1 MFDWDDVPEDLG
13 GANRGTI
20 EATARAARAE
30 IEKNFEDLRQ
40 TELSAAQIEIHE
52 PVQELGIHADMSIE
66 NRHPKAE
73 STHSKTSW
81 MDQLQGHASNEG
93 NNIQKKADKPK
104 AKKAVKKA
112 AAVSKEV
119 QLAEKSG
126 ANDLQGVLKLLQQ
139 GARTNATDPAGET
152 PLFRA
157 AAGGNIDI
165 VAAFLIHGAD
175 PCRRSSAGWVAGD
188 VAANATTKVLL
199 DLFGGVYVDDQE
211 AEAALNAVGD
221 DMRPAMKMEL
231 AERNAA
237 RMMEEEMKNRAQGK
251 YLPPTLPAAPAF
263 APTAAPRPTAEQ
275 AALTVTASS
284 ETPLARA
291 VGTGK
296 VRDVIRELRDGAD
309 PNAGDDLG
317 ETPLFEAAVTGDAD
331 VVAALLVHRADPS
344 KRSHSGMLPETM
356 SNSGAVRGLLGF
368 FNGQDLGDEAREFVL
383 ESLSEVVR
391 PTVERELQ
399 ERFPNKVEVFVRK
412 ETRQDLPR
420 PSDIANLSQQPLAAA
435 ARTAD
440 LEEVLRLL
448 EDGADPNCI
457 DELGETPLFEAASS
471 GNADV
476 TAALLLHGADPKL
489 KSFIGTTAVNLAD
502 DPYIISLFHLF
513 SGVHLEL
520 QVKHHIMQALTHEE
534 IKAKIAVRLRSSGMD
549 EALKHTLRKLRGQ

>member
-165 VAAFLIHGAD
+165 VLHFLSMELI
-175 PCRRSSAGWVAGD
+175 RAGD
-188 VAANATTKVLL
+188 
-199 DLFGGVYVDDQE
+199 
-211 AEAALNAVGD
+211 
-221 DMRPAMKMEL
+221 P
-231 AERNAA
+231 
-237 RMMEEEMKNRAQGK
+237 
-251 YLPPTLPAAPAF
+251 
-263 APTAAPRPTAEQ
+263 
-275 AALTVTASS
+275 
-284 ETPLARA
+284 
-291 VGTGK
+291 
-296 VRDVIRELRDGAD
+296 
-309 PNAGDDLG
+309 
-317 ETPLFEAAVTGDAD
+317 
-331 VVAALLVHRADPS
+331 
-344 KRSHSGMLPETM
+344 
-356 SNSGAVRGLLGF
+356 LLG
-368 FNGQDLGDEAREFVL
+368 G
-383 ESLSEVVR
+383 
-391 PTVERELQ
+391 LQ
-399 ERFPNKVEVFVRK
+399 EMWLRMPQQRFCLICLVVYTLTIR
-412 ETRQDLPR
+412 
-420 PSDIANLSQQPLAAA
+420 
-435 ARTAD
+435 
-440 LEEVLRLL
+440 
-448 EDGADPNCI
+448 
-457 DELGETPLFEAASS
+457 
-471 GNADV
+471 
-476 TAALLLHGADPKL
+476 KL
-489 KSFIGTTAVNLAD
+489 KLPSMQWETTC
-502 DPYIISLFHLF
+502 
-513 SGVHLEL
+513 
-520 QVKHHIMQALTHEE
+520 ALP
-534 IKAKIAVRLRSSGMD
+534 
-549 EALKHTLRKLRGQ
+549 